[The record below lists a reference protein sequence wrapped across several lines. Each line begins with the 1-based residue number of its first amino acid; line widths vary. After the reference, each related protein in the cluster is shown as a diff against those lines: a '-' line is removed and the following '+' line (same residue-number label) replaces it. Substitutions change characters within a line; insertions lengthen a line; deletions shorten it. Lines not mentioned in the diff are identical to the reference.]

1 MVAGQGCVHAWCSVC
16 FALMLALCVA
26 NVLVGFLVWMFVW
39 VWLVRVAVYKC
50 LVHVSLQAVWGLGR
64 VVFMYGLVCV
74 FPYRLALCLANVL
87 VGCLVCWL
95 CVWMALG
102 V

>member
-1 MVAGQGCVHAWCSVC
+1 
-16 FALMLALCVA
+16 MLALCVA

-39 VWLVRVAVYKC
+39 VWLVRAAVYKC

-74 FPYRLALCLANVL
+74 CFHI
-87 VGCLVCWL
+87 GWL
-95 CVWMALG
+95 CVWPMCWLDVWFVGCVFGWPLG
-102 V
+102 SDMPWAVAG